1 MNKIPPPFGNSILN
15 KKTLMAGQ
23 KLGLKQK
30 MQFKLSPQQIQLMK
44 LLQLSVADLSQRV
57 QEELESNPVLEESS
71 YEEKDAPQEENSTEE
86 VEYDDYLNEYLED
99 DPVTYRQAIDNST
112 REEEERQMPI
122 ALKESLFD
130 RLRLQLVELDLPT
143 EEDRLV
149 AAQVVGSIDED
160 GYIRRDLLAI
170 QDDLLFMHNLD
181 VPKEKIAK
189 MLTAIQAFE
198 PPGVGAKDLQECL
211 LLQLK
216 YKLKNE
222 ESAPQIRRYWKTAM
236 LIVRDR
242 FDLFSKRNFDKL
254 MEEYDL
260 EKADMRQ
267 VIEEITKL
275 NPKPAATLGEVQSTV
290 QLTITPDFIVREKDG
305 ELMLSLTKGNLPELH
320 ISDHYRELLKSY
332 KKAGGKKERKE
343 KETVQFI
350 KQKIDS
356 AQWFIEAIKQ
366 RQQTLQ
372 NTMEAIISIQAEYF
386 RSGDEKKMA
395 PMKLKDIAALT
406 GLDESTIS
414 RVANSKFVLTEYGTK
429 PLKYFFSESM
439 QNVEGEDV
447 STTEIKSALR
457 DLIQEENK
465 QKPLSDEKL
474 KDLLQEKGYNLA
486 RRTVAKYREQLN
498 IAVARLRKNV

>member
-1 MNKIPPPFGNSILN
+1 
-15 KKTLMAGQ
+15 MAGQ

-57 QEELESNPVLEESS
+57 QEELESNPVLEESN
-71 YEEKDAPQEENSTEE
+71 YEDKDAPQEDNSPEE
-86 VEYDDYLNEYLED
+86 VEYDDYLNDYLED
-99 DPVTYRQAIDNST
+99 DPVTYRQAADNST

-181 VPKEKIAK
+181 VPEDKIAK
-189 MLTAIQAFE
+189 MLAAIQAFE
-198 PPGVGAKDLQECL
+198 PPGVGARDLQECL

-222 ESAPQIRRYWKTAM
+222 ETAPLIRRYWKTAM

-260 EKADMRQ
+260 NKADMRQ

-275 NPKPAATLGEVQSTV
+275 NPKPAAT
-290 QLTITPDFIVREKDG
+290 
-305 ELMLSLTKGNLPELH
+305 
-320 ISDHYRELLKSY
+320 
-332 KKAGGKKERKE
+332 
-343 KETVQFI
+343 
-350 KQKIDS
+350 
-356 AQWFIEAIKQ
+356 
-366 RQQTLQ
+366 
-372 NTMEAIISIQAEYF
+372 
-386 RSGDEKKMA
+386 
-395 PMKLKDIAALT
+395 
-406 GLDESTIS
+406 
-414 RVANSKFVLTEYGTK
+414 
-429 PLKYFFSESM
+429 
-439 QNVEGEDV
+439 
-447 STTEIKSALR
+447 
-457 DLIQEENK
+457 
-465 QKPLSDEKL
+465 
-474 KDLLQEKGYNLA
+474 
-486 RRTVAKYREQLN
+486 
-498 IAVARLRKNV
+498 